1 MLQLQAY
8 LTNLQKKFGY
18 SCYEVPVGFKYISS
32 KLIEKNA
39 VVGGES
45 SGGLALLNHIYGKD
59 SLVSIALILKIISK
73 LNKPFDEIVKEMLCF
88 ADGFSKIMR
97 DRQYSYT
104 KEKEAEIKNIL
115 FTSKLLPN
123 LKHKV
128 QKIIYEDYV
137 KLFYENDNW
146 ALIRFSG
153 TEPILRIFVE
163 FDNQQDCLNEI
174 ELWEKYLKIV
184 Q

>member
-1 MLQLQAY
+1 
-8 LTNLQKKFGY
+8 
-18 SCYEVPVGFKYISS
+18 
-32 KLIEKNA
+32 
-39 VVGGES
+39 
-45 SGGLALLNHIYGKD
+45 
-59 SLVSIALILKIISK
+59 
-73 LNKPFDEIVKEMLCF
+73 
-88 ADGFSKIMR
+88 MR

-184 Q
+184 QW